1 MALQTVNIGTTAN
14 DGTGDQLRVAFDKL
28 NDNFNEVYTGI
39 ASVVRQSIPPT
50 LVGESGDIAGMI
62 AFGSSPNE
70 IYICTAD
77 YNGSTNVWFKV
88 DVAGYDTHVADSTL
102 HYTQASISITESQIS
117 DLQSY
122 ALELGIVT
130 DTGTA
135 RTLALTDAYKIIQM
149 NNAASNTVTVPLE
162 SSVNFDVGTV
172 IEITQY
178 GAGQTSVVATGGVTI
193 NSLGG
198 NLNVAGQHGVAI
210 LKKVASDEWL
220 LSGDLTA

>member
-1 MALQTVNIGTTAN
+1 M
-14 DGTGDQLRVAFDKL
+14 
-28 NDNFNEVYTGI
+28 
-39 ASVVRQSIPPT
+39 
-50 LVGESGDIAGMI
+50 
-62 AFGSSPNE
+62 
-70 IYICTAD
+70 
-77 YNGSTNVWFKV
+77 
-88 DVAGYDTHVADSTL
+88 
-102 HYTQASISITESQIS
+102 
-117 DLQSY
+117 
-122 ALELGIVT
+122 
-130 DTGTA
+130 
-135 RTLALTDAYKIIQM
+135 ALTDAYKIIQM